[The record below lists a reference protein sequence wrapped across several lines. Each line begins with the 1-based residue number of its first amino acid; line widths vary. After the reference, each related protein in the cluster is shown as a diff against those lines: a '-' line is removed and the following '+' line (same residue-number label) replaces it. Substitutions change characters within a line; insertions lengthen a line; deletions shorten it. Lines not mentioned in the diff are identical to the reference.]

1 MKVPMLD
8 LHAQYAPIREQVLE
22 AVTRVCDSQR
32 FIMGPE
38 VESLEAE
45 LEAALGAKHAIG
57 VSSGTDALLVA
68 LMALGVGPGDE
79 VVTTTY
85 SFFATIGA
93 ISRLGA
99 QPVLVDIEA
108 DGFNIDP
115 AAVHA
120 AITPRTKA
128 IIPVHLFGLMAE
140 MDALTAIAQA
150 AQVPL
155 VEDAAQAIGAEYR
168 GRGAG
173 TIGLLGCFSFFPSK
187 NLGAFGDAGLVT
199 TLDDT
204 MAARVRLLR
213 THGAKPQYYHSVIG
227 GNFRLDALQAAVLR
241 VKQRYLADWT
251 TARQRNADR
260 YRQLFQAADLDGVVG
275 LPLERA
281 GQTHIYN
288 QFVVRLPDR
297 DGVRAKLEA
306 EGIGTAVYYPV
317 PFHLQ
322 ECLASLG
329 LREGSF
335 PRAEAAARESLA
347 LPIYPELTE
356 DQQAYVVASLKRAL
370 GKAKPGVLSHAGAA

>member
-1 MKVPMLD
+1 MP
-8 LHAQYAPIREQVLE
+8 
-22 AVTRVCDSQR
+22 
-32 FIMGPE
+32 
-38 VESLEAE
+38 
-45 LEAALGAKHAIG
+45 
-57 VSSGTDALLVA
+57 VSS
-68 LMALGVGPGDE
+68 
-79 VVTTTY
+79 TT
-85 SFFATIGA
+85 
-93 ISRLGA
+93 
-99 QPVLVDIEA
+99 
-108 DGFNIDP
+108 
-115 AAVHA
+115 H
-120 AITPRTKA
+120 
-128 IIPVHLFGLMAE
+128 
-140 MDALTAIAQA
+140 
-150 AQVPL
+150 
-155 VEDAAQAIGAEYR
+155 
-168 GRGAG
+168 
-173 TIGLLGCFSFFPSK
+173 
-187 NLGAFGDAGLVT
+187 
-199 TLDDT
+199 DDT

-251 TARQRNADR
+251 AARQRNADR
-260 YRQLFQAADLDGVVG
+260 YRQLFRAADLDGVVG

-281 GQTHIYN
+281 GQAHIYN

-297 DGVRAKLEA
+297 DGVRARLEA
-306 EGIGTAVYYPV
+306 DGIGTAVYYPV